1 MTQILCVVEDAA
13 DAANLEDLLDR
24 LGYESRFYSDA
35 DAAFGPIS
43 RGGGQVALVIS
54 RAPDQLG
61 LQLLDRLDPAT
72 CHAPVILLSGDASV
86 EQAVLA
92 MRSGA
97 ADFLQMPVRAEA
109 LALAL
114 EHVRTDTALRRDR
127 TALDTART
135 TAPANRRLVGE
146 SRQMQELRGLI
157 STVAPT
163 NASVLIEGESGT
175 GKELVARA
183 VHRESRRAA
192 APFVTINCAA
202 MPEGLIE
209 STLFGHEKGAFTGA
223 TQRQAGAFER
233 ADGGTL
239 FLDEVSEMRLDLQA
253 KLLRVIQESDF
264 ERVGGR
270 ETVTVNVRLVASTN
284 RNLFDEVNAGRF
296 RADLYYRLHVVPVR
310 TPSLRERPD
319 DIPMLLAHAIRGA
332 AEALGVNEPRLPAA
346 TVEELMAYDWP
357 GNVRELVNA
366 TQRAVILSGGEPLAV
381 CHFLLPG
388 LAGPRGQARLASGSP
403 TPALVGHGV
412 VATELPTN
420 LSELEAIAIQRA
432 LDKCDGVRSK
442 AAKLLGIS
450 ERTLRN
456 RLNVPLTA

>member
-24 LGYESRFYSDA
+24 LGYESRFFSDA
-35 DAAFGPIS
+35 ESALGPIS
-43 RGGGQVALVIS
+43 RGGGEVALVVS
-54 RAPDQLG
+54 HAPDQLG
-61 LQLLDRLDPAT
+61 FQLLDRLDRDAP
-72 CHAPVILLSGDASV
+72 HAPVIFLSGDATV

-97 ADFLQMPVRAEA
+97 ADFLQMPVRADA

-114 EHVRTDTALRRDR
+114 EHARTDVALRRDR
-127 TALDTART
+127 VGLEKNGAAV
-135 TAPANRRLVGE
+135 PANRRLVGD
-146 SRQMQELRGLI
+146 SRQMTALRSLI

-163 NASVLIEGESGT
+163 TASVLIEGESGT
-175 GKELVARA
+175 GKELVARS
-183 VHRESRRAA
+183 VHRESRRASR
-192 APFVTINCAA
+192 PFITINCAA

-270 ETVTVNVRLVASTN
+270 ETVRVDVRLVASTN
-284 RNLFDEVNAGRF
+284 RNLFEEVTAGRF
-296 RADLYYRLHVVPVR
+296 RADLYYRLHVVPIR
-310 TPSLRERPD
+310 TPPLRERPE
-319 DIPMLLAHAIRGA
+319 DIPALLAHAIHGA
-332 AEALGVNEPRLPAA
+332 ADALGVDVPPLPEA
-346 TVEELMAYDWP
+346 TVQELMTYDWP
-357 GNVRELVNA
+357 GNIRELVNA

-381 CHFLLPG
+381 CHFLVPGLGGTPTQGRLTPGITPPG
-388 LAGPRGQARLASGSP
+388 LA
-403 TPALVGHGV
+403 GHGV
-412 VATELPTN
+412 VAAELPTN
-420 LSELEAIAIQRA
+420 LAELEALAIQRA
-432 LDKCDGVRSK
+432 LDKCDGVRAK

-456 RLNVPLTA
+456 RLNLPLSA

>member
-24 LGYESRFYSDA
+24 LGYESRFYPDA

-43 RGGGQVALVIS
+43 RGGGQVALVIN
-54 RAPDQLG
+54 RAPEQLG

-72 CHAPVILLSGDASV
+72 THVPVILLSGEATV

-127 TALDTART
+127 TALERT
-135 TAPANRRLVGE
+135 RSAVPEHRRLVGE
-146 SRQMQELRGLI
+146 SRQMQDLRHLI

-175 GKELVARA
+175 GKELVARS

-192 APFVTINCAA
+192 QPFITINCAA

-270 ETVTVNVRLVASTN
+270 ETVSVDVRLLASTN
-284 RNLFDEVNAGRF
+284 RNLFDEVTAGRF

-310 TPSLRERPD
+310 TPSLRERPE
-319 DIPMLLAHAIRGA
+319 DIPLLLAHAVQGA
-332 AEALGVNEPRLPAA
+332 AAALGVDQPELPEA

-366 TQRAVILSGGEPLAV
+366 AQRAVILSGGEPLAV
-381 CHFLLPG
+381 CHFLVPG
-388 LAGPRGQARLASGSP
+388 LAVPRGQARLASGTT
-403 TPALVGHGV
+403 TPALAGHGV

-420 LSELEAIAIQRA
+420 LAELEALAIERA
-432 LDKCDGVRSK
+432 LQKCDGVRSK

>member
-1 MTQILCVVEDAA
+1 MTQLLCVAEDPA

-24 LGYESRFYSDA
+24 LGYAARFFA
-35 DAAFGPIS
+35 DAESALGPI
-43 RGGGQVALVIS
+43 RHGAGDIALVVCRRPS
-54 RAPDQLG
+54 HLG
-61 LQLLDRLDPAT
+61 LALLSRLDPT
-72 CHAPVILLSGDASV
+72 IPHIPIVLLSGDATV
-86 EQAVLA
+86 EHAVLS

-97 ADFLQMPVRAEA
+97 ADYLPMPVRADA

-114 EHVRTDTALRRDR
+114 EHARTDAALRDDR
-127 TALDTART
+127 RAIAREQG
-135 TAPANRRLVGE
+135 AAAEGRLVGA
-146 SRQMQELRGLI
+146 SRQMQELRRLI
-157 STVAPT
+157 AMVAPT

-175 GKELVARA
+175 GKELVARS
-183 VHRESRRAA
+183 VHAQSQRAD

-223 TQRQAGAFER
+223 TQRQVGAFER

-239 FLDEVSEMRLDLQA
+239 FLDEISEMRLDLQA

-270 ETVTVNVRLVASTN
+270 QTVRVDVRLVASTN
-284 RNLFDEVNAGRF
+284 RNLHAEVNAGRF

-310 TPSLRERPD
+310 TPPLRERPED
-319 DIPMLLAHAIRGA
+319 VPDLLVHALQVAARSLGIPA
-332 AEALGVNEPRLPAA
+332 PPLPEE

-366 TQRAVILSGGEPLAV
+366 THRAVILSGGEPLAV
-381 CHFLLPG
+381 SHFLVPG
-388 LAGPRGQARLASGSP
+388 IHGGHAQPRLSAGA
-403 TPALVGHGV
+403 TPAPVGQGV
-412 VATELPTN
+412 IAADLPTN
-420 LSELEAIAIQRA
+420 LAELEAIAIQRA
-432 LDKCDGVRSK
+432 LEQTGGVRAK

-456 RLNVPLTA
+456 RLNLPLTA